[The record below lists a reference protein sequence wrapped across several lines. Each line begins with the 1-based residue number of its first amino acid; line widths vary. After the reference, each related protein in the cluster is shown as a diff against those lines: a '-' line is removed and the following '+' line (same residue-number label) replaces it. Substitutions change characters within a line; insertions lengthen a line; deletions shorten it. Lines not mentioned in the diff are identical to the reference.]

1 VTILFKNNGPVER
14 ARQQQLINPDLIQG
28 LGREF
33 SVMGLRLL
41 PGTRTSSPVQG
52 GGATMDPAAGLG
64 LPLNGTDALGGFVP
78 APAPAAAA
86 AVPEAAASPPP
97 KSSAGGVTVQ
107 LAAAAMAVVAAAA
120 LL

>member
-1 VTILFKNNGPVER
+1 MTVLFKNNGPVER

-52 GGATMDPAAGLG
+52 GGATLDSAAGLG
-64 LPLNGTDALGGFVP
+64 LPSLNGTDALGGFVP
-78 APAPAAAA
+78 APAPAAAEP
-86 AVPEAAASPPP
+86 VAAASPPP
-97 KSSAGGVTVQ
+97 KSSAAGTTVQ
-107 LAAAAMAVVAAAA
+107 LAAAAMAAVAAVA